1 MDMMKWIMVGV
12 VLLAIA
18 GLVIYYRKR
27 QETMFQSF
35 EQMATMLKQV
45 PAQKQ
50 QSFLLFMFRESARAG
65 KNANTNIQGKL
76 NDPKYL
82 EVNLLQMSVILKD
95 RSKVKDKKLKQAL
108 RMYDTYLMWEKNKKD
123 KANKAA

>member
-1 MDMMKWIMVGV
+1 MKWIIVGV

-18 GLVIYYRKR
+18 GIVIYYRKR

-35 EQMATMLKQV
+35 EQMAAMLKQV
-45 PAQKQ
+45 PTQKQ

-65 KNANTNIQGKL
+65 KNVNTNIQSKL

-108 RMYDTYLMWEKNKKD
+108 RMYDAYVMWDKSKKEKATKV
-123 KANKAA
+123 A